1 MFSLVSLC
9 PYVRLSSAGGE
20 KGFMRLK
27 LYAEEPVLTNTSP
40 LDGSGC
46 EDDSPATVQ
55 VAGECG
61 WLCDSATPIFG
72 KIF

>member
-1 MFSLVSLC
+1 
-9 PYVRLSSAGGE
+9 
-20 KGFMRLK
+20 MRLK